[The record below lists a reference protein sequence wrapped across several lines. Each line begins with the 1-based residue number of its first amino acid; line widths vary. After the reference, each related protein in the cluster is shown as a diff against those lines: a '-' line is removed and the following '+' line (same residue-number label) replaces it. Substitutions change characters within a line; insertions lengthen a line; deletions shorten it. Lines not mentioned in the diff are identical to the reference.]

1 MARLN
6 EPPVSTDS
14 IDTLRRKLLRQNR
27 DLARANAVHLN
38 RIHNLEA
45 DYSRS
50 LSENLQLNGRIIE
63 LEKELEDSNARRIA
77 DHALDIRSRL
87 ESQLMDCM
95 SLLSNLGQEPPTKRH
110 ASPRGRR
117 ISRASLPRGSPPQRR
132 PPREPV
138 KDTEARALQEGRLPP
153 ITENKSYP
161 RATLDRDQILA
172 LCSEAAD
179 STDTTDNADT
189 TDSPE
194 LGPPPMSR
202 FVDADSVDIGSPH
215 QPLSATE
222 PQAATNSSPGKSP
235 SPAPV
240 VPPVPVSRTTQKP
253 ERNVIVRPDPAT
265 KTEDARPDAKRPP
278 KETPILPPV
287 LPIVVKAG
295 SKRKHSMG
303 DDLAKIT
310 KLPVEPTKSKQLEQ
324 QRPLEAREQPSG
336 QTLKELANRR
346 REARERMSAPVNSR
360 KPLSAKS
367 TNDDMASP
375 VKSSKDAASDF
386 KVALEKPK
394 PRAASQRA
402 AQKIRE
408 AEAELRSE
416 PEPIE
421 VVIATVPSP
430 APTVD
435 VLPSTETVPIEA
447 ALLSPASPEPVSRMS
462 LPSVRD
468 TPPPN
473 DISSQ
478 GETSRPSRRAR
489 ASVSY
494 AEPNLRDK
502 MRRPTKE
509 LYDAVTGQTRYLQR
523 SGSASSDPS
532 AVDAAPIVKRESSDD
547 ATWQQIAAAAA
558 AAASP
563 SAISRQ
569 SQKSP
574 HEPIDKSTSPERLLA
589 VAKPLRKKRSS
600 AMMSGSIS
608 EGEGPRPFQQNTS
621 SSTPLEK
628 TPSRQSTLSPER
640 EADPYEFPAST
651 PASDTFRVAD
661 TKDLSL
667 PARQSKSSRRATSA
681 TRDDFRGEGAEVS
694 QRPKSGGPR
703 KRASMVLPKRNRA
716 EAESVEDSSFESVE
730 SSSDFQE
737 TNSKVSMRRRSM
749 ML

>member
-179 STDTTDNADT
+179 TTDTTDNADT

-202 FVDADSVDIGSPH
+202 FVDADSVDIGSPRR
-215 QPLSATE
+215 PLSATE
-222 PQAATNSSPGKSP
+222 PQAATNSSPVKSP
-235 SPAPV
+235 TPAPV
-240 VPPVPVSRTTQKP
+240 VAPAPVSRTTQKP
-253 ERNVIVRPDPAT
+253 ERNVIVRPDAAT
-265 KTEDARPDAKRPP
+265 KTEDARPDAKHPP

-310 KLPVEPTKSKQLEQ
+310 NPPIQPSKSKEFE

-375 VKSSKDAASDF
+375 VKSSKDAANDS
-386 KVALEKPK
+386 KVAPEKPK

-408 AEAELRSE
+408 AEAESRPE
-416 PEPIE
+416 PEPVK

-447 ALLSPASPEPVSRMS
+447 ALLSPASPEPASRMS

-532 AVDAAPIVKRESSDD
+532 ASDAAPMTKSESSDD
-547 ATWQQIAAAAA
+547 ATWQQIAAAA
-558 AAASP
+558 SP
-563 SAISRQ
+563 SVISRQ
-569 SQKSP
+569 GQKSP
-574 HEPIDKSTSPERLLA
+574 HEPIDKPMSPERLLA

-608 EGEGPRPFQQNTS
+608 EGEGQRPFQQKAS
-621 SSTPLEK
+621 SSTAPEK

-651 PASDTFRVAD
+651 PASDTFRVVD
-661 TKDLSL
+661 TKDLTL
-667 PARQSKSSRRATSA
+667 PARQSKPSRRASST

-716 EAESVEDSSFESVE
+716 EAECVEDSSFESVE

>member
-161 RATLDRDQILA
+161 RATLDREQILA

-179 STDTTDNADT
+179 TTDTTDNADT
-189 TDSPE
+189 ADSPE

-202 FVDADSVDIGSPH
+202 FVDTDSVDIGSPR
-215 QPLSATE
+215 QPLSAAE
-222 PQAATNSSPGKSP
+222 PQAATSGSPVQSP

-240 VPPVPVSRTTQKP
+240 APAPVSRTAQKP

-265 KTEDARPDAKRPP
+265 KTEELRPDAKRPP

-287 LPIVVKAG
+287 HPIVVKAG

-303 DDLAKIT
+303 DDLAKVT
-310 KLPVEPTKSKQLEQ
+310 KPPIEPSKSKEPE

-375 VKSSKDAASDF
+375 VKSSKDAANDL
-386 KVALEKPK
+386 KAAPEKPK

-408 AEAELRSE
+408 AEAESRSE
-416 PEPIE
+416 PEPVE

-435 VLPSTETVPIEA
+435 VLPSTEAVPIEA
-447 ALLSPASPEPVSRMS
+447 ALLSPASPEPASRMS

-532 AVDAAPIVKRESSDD
+532 ATDAAPIIKRESCDD
-547 ATWQQIAAAAA
+547 ATWQQIA

-574 HEPIDKSTSPERLLA
+574 HEPIDKPTSPERLLA
-589 VAKPLRKKRSS
+589 VAKPIRKKRSS

-608 EGEGPRPFQQNTS
+608 ESEGQRPFQQNPN

-628 TPSRQSTLSPER
+628 TTSRQSTLSPER

-651 PASDTFRVAD
+651 PASDTFRVSES
-661 TKDLSL
+661 KDLAL
-667 PARQSKSSRRATSA
+667 PPRQSKSSRRALSA
-681 TRDDFRGEGAEVS
+681 TREDFRVEGADGS
-694 QRPKSGGPR
+694 QRPKSSGPR

-716 EAESVEDSSFESVE
+716 EAESIEDSSFESVE
-730 SSSDFQE
+730 SSDFQE
-737 TNSKVSMRRRSM
+737 TSSKVSMRRRSM

>member
-95 SLLSNLGQEPPTKRH
+95 SLLSNLGREPPTKRH

-161 RATLDRDQILA
+161 RATLDREQILA

-179 STDTTDNADT
+179 TTDATDNADT

-194 LGPPPMSR
+194 LGPPPLSR
-202 FVDADSVDIGSPH
+202 FVDADSVDIGSPR
-215 QPLSATE
+215 QPLSAAE
-222 PQAATNSSPGKSP
+222 PQAATSGSPVQSP

-240 VPPVPVSRTTQKP
+240 IAPAPVSRTTQKP

-265 KTEDARPDAKRPP
+265 KTEEVRPDAKRPP

-287 LPIVVKAG
+287 HPIVVKAG

-310 KLPVEPTKSKQLEQ
+310 KPPIEPSRSKEPE

-367 TNDDMASP
+367 TNDDIASP
-375 VKSSKDAASDF
+375 VKNSKDAANDL
-386 KVALEKPK
+386 KAAPEKPK

-408 AEAELRSE
+408 AEAESRSE
-416 PEPIE
+416 PVE

-435 VLPSTETVPIEA
+435 VLPSTEAVPIEA
-447 ALLSPASPEPVSRMS
+447 ALLSPASPEPASRMS

-532 AVDAAPIVKRESSDD
+532 ATDAAPIIKRESCDD
-547 ATWQQIAAAAA
+547 ATWQQIAAAA
-558 AAASP
+558 SP
-563 SAISRQ
+563 SAINRQ

-574 HEPIDKSTSPERLLA
+574 HEPVDKATSPERLLA
-589 VAKPLRKKRSS
+589 VAKPIRKKRSS

-608 EGEGPRPFQQNTS
+608 ESEGQRPFQQNPN

-628 TPSRQSTLSPER
+628 TTSRQSTLSPER

-651 PASDTFRVAD
+651 PASDTFHVSES
-661 TKDLSL
+661 KDIAL
-667 PARQSKSSRRATSA
+667 PTRQPKPSRRASPA
-681 TRDDFRGEGAEVS
+681 TREDFRVEGADGS
-694 QRPKSGGPR
+694 QRPKSSGPR

-716 EAESVEDSSFESVE
+716 EAESLEDSSFESVE
-730 SSSDFQE
+730 SSDFQE
-737 TNSKVSMRRRSM
+737 PSSKVSMRRRSM